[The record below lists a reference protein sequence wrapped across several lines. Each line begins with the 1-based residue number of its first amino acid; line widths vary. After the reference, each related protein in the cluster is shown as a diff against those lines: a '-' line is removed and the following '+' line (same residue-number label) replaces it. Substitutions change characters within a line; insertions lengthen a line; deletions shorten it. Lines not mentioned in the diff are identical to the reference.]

1 MSLTL
6 ENFFLLLYKALV
18 ISKGPPAK
26 AGALGLF
33 VLPALTPEH
42 SLHIQCTLQVHHAHS
57 APSHIPLILF
67 FTFLAVWFCC
77 HGNMGFC
84 VPLDGFQRRVVPYDF
99 LNLFAVDIMI
109 GDTKEDVD
117 IAWTWGYKD
126 TGNFKM
132 SRVFQGATS

>member
-67 FTFLAVWFCC
+67 FTFLAVWFC
-77 HGNMGFC
+77 
-84 VPLDGFQRRVVPYDF
+84 VSVILTVV
-99 LNLFAVDIMI
+99 LFRPFVDSVM
-109 GDTKEDVD
+109 
-117 IAWTWGYKD
+117 ATWGSVFHSMD
-126 TGNFKM
+126 
-132 SRVFQGATS
+132 SRG

>member
-6 ENFFLLLYKALV
+6 ENFFMLLYKALV

-26 AGALGLF
+26 SGALELF

-57 APSHIPLILF
+57 APSHIPIILF
-67 FTFLAVWFCC
+67 FTFLAVWFC
-77 HGNMGFC
+77 
-84 VPLDGFQRRVVPYDF
+84 VSVILTVV
-99 LNLFAVDIMI
+99 LFRPFVDSVMAISGSVFHSMDSRGESSHMISLISAVDIMI

-117 IAWTWGYKD
+117 IA
-126 TGNFKM
+126 
-132 SRVFQGATS
+132 

>member
-1 MSLTL
+1 
-6 ENFFLLLYKALV
+6 
-18 ISKGPPAK
+18 
-26 AGALGLF
+26 
-33 VLPALTPEH
+33 
-42 SLHIQCTLQVHHAHS
+42 
-57 APSHIPLILF
+57 
-67 FTFLAVWFCC
+67 
-77 HGNMGFC
+77 MGFC

-126 TGNFKM
+126 AGNFKM